1 MYALVNEQE
10 LYHHGILGMKWGIRR
25 FQKYG
30 EGGYNPKH
38 KGKYTGENKTES
50 DEDKARKDKIKKAA
64 VIGAAV
70 AGTALAAYGGYKVA
84 KFVKMDKA
92 KWEFARQLV
101 DDFNYDKKMS
111 TRIGA
116 APPNSGIAFSYRLDQ
131 SQKLGNLGLTKSAMK
146 NFSDTHNNAK
156 NVKEIRDSLDAYNN
170 ERKTRLSKQ
179 LQYFRDETKSSNV
192 VKDIAKSTSKNISNA
207 NQIKPSVTKTAE
219 QAFNNAD
226 LQKKLDELTRQA
238 NVANSAASNAQ
249 SGRDFVEELLKKNKK
264 KLN

>member
-92 KWEFARQLV
+92 KWEFVRQLV

-116 APPNSGIAFSYRLDQ
+116 APPNTGMAFLYRTDQ
-131 SQKLGNLGLTKSAMK
+131 SQKLGNLGLTKVAMN

-156 NVKEIRDSLDAYNN
+156 NVKDIRDTLDAYND

-179 LQYFRDETKSSNV
+179 LQYFRDETKSSV
-192 VKDIAKSTSKNISNA
+192 M
-207 NQIKPSVTKTAE
+207 KTPE
-219 QAFNNAD
+219 QTFNNAG
-226 LQKKLDELTRQA
+226 LQKKLDELTKQA